1 MARKQKNNTPNT
13 NKNNNPTPITNTQ
26 LRALIERIERMEEE
40 KKAVAD
46 DIKEIYVEAKG
57 SGFDTKVMRI
67 LIRRRKQDAAERA
80 EQDALVHL
88 YSTALGMAS
97 PADAETDEE

>member
-1 MARKQKNNTPNT
+1 MAGKQKDDTPDVDGGGNSASVAGAR
-13 NKNNNPTPITNTQ
+13 
-26 LRALIERIERMEEE
+26 LRALIERIERLEEE

-88 YSTALGMAS
+88 YSTALDMAS
-97 PADAETDEE
+97 PADVETDE

>member
-1 MARKQKNNTPNT
+1 MAGKQKDDTPDVDGGGNSASVAGAR
-13 NKNNNPTPITNTQ
+13 

-88 YSTALGMAS
+88 YSTALGMVS
-97 PADAETDEE
+97 PADAETDDE

>member
-1 MARKQKNNTPNT
+1 MAGKQKDDTPDVDGGGNSASVAGAR
-13 NKNNNPTPITNTQ
+13 

-57 SGFDTKVMRI
+57 SGFDTKVMRMVVK
-67 LIRRRKQDAAERA
+67 RRKRSRDEIAEEEA
-80 EQDALVHL
+80 ILEMYENALLV
-88 YSTALGMAS
+88 
-97 PADAETDEE
+97 

>member
-1 MARKQKNNTPNT
+1 MAGKQKDDTPDVDGGGNSASVAGA
-13 NKNNNPTPITNTQ
+13 Q

-46 DIKEIYVEAKG
+46 DIKEIYAEAKG

-67 LIRRRKQDAAERA
+67 LIRRRKQDRAERL
-80 EQDALVHL
+80 EQESILDLYEHAIGDA
-88 YSTALGMAS
+88 
-97 PADAETDEE
+97 PDTDD